1 MLKLGELLHLNLVRI
16 IFALL
21 ISLSLTLAPGASAFA
36 ALQSGG
42 ATTHSSMA
50 AGEMSGE
57 TSADMS
63 DCMKA
68 MGGGA
73 GSSKTSD
80 CTCCDTQNKCP
91 DAANCMTKCC
101 KVIGALKPAGKML
114 PLSTVAYRQAAPA
127 KPPEWLRTPPAPP
140 PRT

>member
-1 MLKLGELLHLNLVRI
+1 MEVPKGLNLVRI

-21 ISLSLTLAPGASAFA
+21 ISLSLTLAPGASA
-36 ALQSGG
+36 ALQFGG

-50 AGEMSGE
+50 AGEISGE

-68 MGGGA
+68 MGGGV
-73 GSSKTSD
+73 GSSEKSD
-80 CTCCDTQNKCP
+80 CTCCDTQNKCL
-91 DAANCMTKCC
+91 DTANCMTKCS
-101 KVIGALKPAGKML
+101 KVIGELKPVGNL
-114 PLSTVAYRQAAPA
+114 FSLTSIAYRQTEPA
-127 KPPEWLRTPPAPP
+127 EPPEWLRTPPAPP